1 MFPFL
6 RPLGALRL
14 WKREVIE
21 FFNSVLNSAIKI
33 RQEGKEVSISNSFSI
48 YSTSSLTT
56 KTISI
61 NSVRANGHV
70 VNDIHLMW
78 LPHYLA
84 ERLVNILAFLMSLEQ
99 QEESGFHLMTFHK
112 GLAMTCIWRIL
123 LTISFCMSQHA
134 SRYMA
139 RLHVL
144 VLLSIITEPRFT
156 WQLCMFLSLTSP

>member
-14 WKREVIE
+14 WKWEVIE
-21 FFNSVLNSAIKI
+21 FFDSVLNSAIKI

-70 VNDIHLMW
+70 VNDIHLM
-78 LPHYLA
+78 
-84 ERLVNILAFLMSLEQ
+84 
-99 QEESGFHLMTFHK
+99 
-112 GLAMTCIWRIL
+112 
-123 LTISFCMSQHA
+123 
-134 SRYMA
+134 
-139 RLHVL
+139 
-144 VLLSIITEPRFT
+144 
-156 WQLCMFLSLTSP
+156 